1 MPQSPIAQ
9 TVEKVKKLSEI
20 AEALRQGNKF
30 RVTRLTIIKSFCADP
45 EAATA
50 FALFLSLKIHKKM
63 RNKKYPQ
70 QFRELVDR
78 AVKELRPF
86 LTDRTEERRARLSS
100 LCREMEAEQNEYQR
114 IGWNFVRMIKSTEL
128 VVVEECLKS
137 VLRSYEA
144 PIWAYQA
151 AKDYAERYDAKH
163 GSGLIP
169 RSAPMALDQCTFPL
183 PTIPAPPSAPQLSG
197 WTSSPARR

>member
-1 MPQSPIAQ
+1 MKPSTKRSTMTWNERQTVIRKRFDMPQSPNAQ
-9 TVEKVKKLSEI
+9 IIKKVKGLSEI
-20 AEALRQGNKF
+20 AEALRQGNRF
-30 RVTRLTIIKSFCADP
+30 HVTRLTIIKSFCADP

-114 IGWNFVRMIKSTEL
+114 IGWNFV
-128 VVVEECLKS
+128 
-137 VLRSYEA
+137 
-144 PIWAYQA
+144 
-151 AKDYAERYDAKH
+151 
-163 GSGLIP
+163 
-169 RSAPMALDQCTFPL
+169 
-183 PTIPAPPSAPQLSG
+183 
-197 WTSSPARR
+197 